1 MKTKFSNKELAH
13 VFMSGRQSEGSGSN
27 MSFRDNIAYSYG
39 NGYAIAQ
46 IFRREGIVLVNS
58 RTYSNS
64 TAKHINHVWRAI
76 SDEFK
81 VLHVPY
87 VGEMDEL
94 AHISNIKHFC
104 EGIKDTADKLKRVN
118 KYASVEFYERE
129 MNVTKENLSLYVRTW
144 GRTKK
149 ADIKRMISEALKT
162 VSPVTF
168 ERGEELKRRNAEA
181 DERARI
187 KDEKRKAERRIELAE
202 EVAKWLAGQN
212 INVGWDYP
220 DTLLRVKGKEVQTSR
235 GATVSY
241 QSAKRLYLRWRECR
255 ECIKGESI
263 NGYEVRDAD
272 ADTITIGCHELS
284 AQEVNRLALSEG
296 W

>member
-1 MKTKFSNKELAH
+1 MKTKFSNRELAH
-13 VFMSGRQSEGSGSN
+13 VFMSGRQPIGNGAN

-87 VGEMDEL
+87 VGEMDKL

-104 EGIKDTADKLKRVN
+104 EGIKEVADKLKRVN
-118 KYASVEFYERE
+118 KYSSVEFYERQ
-129 MNVTKENLSLYVRTW
+129 MNETKEDLSLYVTTW

-149 ADIKRMISEALKT
+149 ADIKRMITEALKT

-168 ERGEELKRRNAEA
+168 ERAQELKRRNAEA

-202 EVAKWLAGQN
+202 EVAKWLAGQD
-212 INVGWDYP
+212 IQIGYDYP

-241 QSAKRLYLRWRECR
+241 ASAKRLYLRWRECR

-263 NGYEVRDAD
+263 NGFEVRDAD